1 MRFVKKH
8 NKAGAVNGLYTFW
21 KTQLNKQKSKGK
33 LSKILQAALDEKRR
47 EVIKKRSANNITNI

>member
-21 KTQLNKQKSKGK
+21 KTQLNKEKAKGK
-33 LSKILQAALDEKRR
+33 LSKILQATLDEKKRNIVK
-47 EVIKKRSANNITNI
+47 EWIESGKIKV